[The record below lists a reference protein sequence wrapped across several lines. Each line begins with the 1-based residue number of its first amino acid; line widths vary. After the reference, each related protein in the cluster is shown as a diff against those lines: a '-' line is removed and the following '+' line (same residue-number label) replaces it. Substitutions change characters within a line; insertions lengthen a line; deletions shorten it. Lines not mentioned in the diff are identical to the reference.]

1 MYGNMQPELAA
12 CNLDFY
18 AIWHKKRTARGSPYI
33 ENCEL
38 GRFLG
43 RFTRIPD
50 LFNLIFLTQLI

>member
-1 MYGNMQPELAA
+1 MQPELAA
-12 CNLDFY
+12 CNLDLD